1 MMGKYSA
8 TETAIFSV
16 FDSTA
21 WGLELIATF
30 PNNFTGTVPGN
41 EYLRLDIVTGGEG
54 VNLKS
59 TRGQLIIDIF
69 TPAGNGPS
77 RASAIADRL
86 DAFLLGKSKSIA
98 SGTLQFLS
106 SAFTPSG
113 LDRANPAL
121 YRSTYV
127 VNFTF
132 SGV

>member
-1 MMGKYSA
+1 MGKYSA
-8 TETAIFSV
+8 TESAIFSV
-16 FDSTA
+16 FDSNA
-21 WGLELIATF
+21 WVLEQIATF
-30 PNNFTGTVPGN
+30 PSNFIGTVNGN
-41 EYLRLDIVTGGEG
+41 EYIRLNIVTGGEG
-54 VNLKS
+54 FNLKS

-86 DAFLLGKSKSIA
+86 DAFLLGKSKSTLL
-98 SGTLQFLS
+98 GTLQSLY

-121 YRSTYV
+121 YKSTYV